1 MMKRK
6 LEPSNSKAKDEK
18 VNDEKATMK
27 KVPLKADLIIQLKDL
42 QDNFNNL
49 ETIRDLQAK
58 VEALEKEKCEIIKQT
73 KKHKQKLYLNY
84 FVLIVIIKPLK
95 IQN

>member
-6 LEPSNSKAKDEK
+6 LEPSNSKAK

-27 KVPLKADLIIQLKDL
+27 KVPLKADSVIQLKDL

-49 ETIRDLQAK
+49 
-58 VEALEKEKCEIIKQT
+58 
-73 KKHKQKLYLNY
+73 
-84 FVLIVIIKPLK
+84 
-95 IQN
+95 

>member
-1 MMKRK
+1 MVWTLLWNTDILAFPKEAFASDDEK
-6 LEPSNSKAKDEK
+6 EAKDEK

-49 ETIRDLQAK
+49 
-58 VEALEKEKCEIIKQT
+58 
-73 KKHKQKLYLNY
+73 
-84 FVLIVIIKPLK
+84 
-95 IQN
+95 

>member
-27 KVPLKADLIIQLKDL
+27 KVPFKADLIIQLKDL

-58 VEALEKEKCEIIKQT
+58 VEALEKEKCETVRQTKQT
-73 KKHKQKLYLNY
+73 QAET
-84 FVLIVIIKPLK
+84 VS
-95 IQN
+95 